1 MQCSFIEFYLI
12 KVCSLPMQHVPL
24 LFYEGSVLED
34 VAEHFMCV
42 NIPPVYVLGL
52 LCYKSL
58 VVFVRL
64 LQVYN
69 CLSNKKY

>member
-1 MQCSFIEFYLI
+1 MQCSFIEFCLI
-12 KVCSLPMQHVPL
+12 KVCGLPMQHVPL

-42 NIPPVYVLGL
+42 NIPPV